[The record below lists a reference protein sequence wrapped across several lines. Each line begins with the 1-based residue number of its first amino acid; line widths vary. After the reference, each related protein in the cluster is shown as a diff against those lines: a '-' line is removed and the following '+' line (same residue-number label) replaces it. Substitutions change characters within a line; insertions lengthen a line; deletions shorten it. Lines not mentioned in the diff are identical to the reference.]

1 MYPAV
6 VTFVSIDSCVD
17 GKAVEQ
23 HAQMPTFVGVGRGFD
38 GLALFAA
45 EGVDNG
51 DVNVGCATFSTLSLF
66 STNWRLISSSSRTK
80 VSS

>member
-6 VTFVSIDSCVD
+6 VTFVSIDSYVD

-45 EGVDNG
+45 EGVDNS
-51 DVNVGCATFSTLSLF
+51 DVSRLRDFFNVESFFDQLAVHPLEQ
-66 STNWRLISSSSRTK
+66 SR
-80 VSS
+80 